1 MYYVILVLAYVA
13 AILTWPVAIVKFLYE
28 IFKLDLPFW
37 SSLISNGLGGVV
49 AFIISV
55 VVVIFVGRLQ
65 FEKSSKKLLSR
76 TNRWH

>member
-1 MYYVILVLAYVA
+1 MYYLIVVLSYLV

-28 IFKLDLPFW
+28 IFKLDVPFW

-49 AFIISV
+49 IFIIAV
-55 VVVIFVGRLQ
+55 VFIILFGRLQ

-76 TNRWH
+76 TSRWH

>member
-1 MYYVILVLAYVA
+1 MYYLIVVLSYLV

-28 IFKLDLPFW
+28 IFKLDVPFW

-49 AFIISV
+49 IFIIAV
-55 VVVIFVGRLQ
+55 VFIILFGRLQ

>member
-1 MYYVILVLAYVA
+1 MYYLIVVLSYLV
-13 AILTWPVAIVKFLYE
+13 AILTWPVAMVKFLYE
-28 IFKLDLPFW
+28 IFKLDVPFW

-49 AFIISV
+49 IFIIAV
-55 VVVIFVGRLQ
+55 VFIILFGRLQ